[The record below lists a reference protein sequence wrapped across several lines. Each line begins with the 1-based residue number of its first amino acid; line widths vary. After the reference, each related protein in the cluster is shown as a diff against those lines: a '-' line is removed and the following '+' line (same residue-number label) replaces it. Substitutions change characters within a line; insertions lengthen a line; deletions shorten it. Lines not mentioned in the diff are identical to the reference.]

1 MAMARQLGCH
11 TVFVCRL
18 PVSPAEPAIEV
29 EGLRIVFRVEPGM
42 DLSPAPTLA
51 GYFFETTP
59 FESALSA
66 LTDEAV
72 WEIVRLYLRRLFRA
86 VLQTV
91 TPVGAQTLVMSF
103 RSGDVFS
110 AKKVHPFYVQPPASY
125 YMQALSVARAQL
137 GVSEVLLVFE
147 DEANP
152 SISRVRAHL
161 ESEGVPYAIQS
172 ASMVEDFARLAG
184 ARHLVAP
191 YSTFAEAAAM
201 LSTEL
206 ESYFGFR
213 NFESHRQFH
222 LRQGPLLLGVLRRKT
237 VRAIL
242 IDDAAGLYT
251 KPRSWA
257 RSQAQLDLLSGYPV
271 ENLCVLEGEDAEARE
286 MAEPADALRRQLL
299 ECRREA
305 QRLRALLIAARG
317 AGEAEARRR
326 TVDAKA
332 DADQAQPQGMQPER
346 ALPGEPAGGP
356 LLWIIRA
363 LRTMRSI

>member
-1 MAMARQLGCH
+1 
-11 TVFVCRL
+11 
-18 PVSPAEPAIEV
+18 
-29 EGLRIVFRVEPGM
+29 
-42 DLSPAPTLA
+42 
-51 GYFFETTP
+51 
-59 FESALSA
+59 
-66 LTDEAV
+66 
-72 WEIVRLYLRRLFRA
+72 
-86 VLQTV
+86 
-91 TPVGAQTLVMSF
+91 
-103 RSGDVFS
+103 
-110 AKKVHPFYVQPPASY
+110 
-125 YMQALSVARAQL
+125 
-137 GVSEVLLVFE
+137 
-147 DEANP
+147 
-152 SISRVRAHL
+152 
-161 ESEGVPYAIQS
+161 
-172 ASMVEDFARLAG
+172 MVEDFARLAG